1 MVVAREE
8 AAVRVAAGLVATAG
22 LAESTVRVAGVLAVR
37 VEPLV

>member
-1 MVVAREE
+1 MVVARVE